1 MTGSVKRALPLW
13 LAAAVPAALA
23 GHGLTY
29 ALMGRT
35 TADGHHAWVGAALEY
50 SLVLLLSLCSAA
62 LGSTLLR
69 AGVLIHTSAERSWV
83 SLWPRLA
90 FVQMALFAG
99 MERAEGTHV
108 GVLGCAIQ
116 ILTALVAAYLLYLFG
131 RLLVRCRI
139 SGEALSGYLKREYP
153 ALTSF
158 ISRRPGAIAHP
169 LAVRAGTARFQRP
182 PPATPV
188 FI

>member
-1 MTGSVKRALPLW
+1 MKRALPLW
-13 LAAAVPAALA
+13 LAAVVPAALA

-29 ALMGRT
+29 ALMGRSS
-35 TADGHHAWVGAALEY
+35 ADGHHAWVAAALEY
-50 SLVLLLSLCSAA
+50 SLVLLLSICSTM

-69 AGVLIHTSAERSWV
+69 AGVLIHTSAERSWL

-90 FVQMALFAG
+90 LLQLALFAG
-99 MERAEGTHV
+99 MERAEGTHA
-108 GVLGCAIQ
+108 GLLGCAIQ

-131 RLLVRCRI
+131 QLLVRCGMT
-139 SGEALSGYLKREYP
+139 GETLSHYHKRALP
-153 ALTSF
+153 AIFSF
-158 ISRRPGAIAHP
+158 VSRRREPIAHV

-182 PPATPV
+182 PPPAPI

>member
-1 MTGSVKRALPLW
+1 MKRALPLW
-13 LAAAVPAALA
+13 LAAVVPAALA

-29 ALMGRT
+29 AVMGRT

-50 SLVLLLSLCSAA
+50 SVVLLLSLCSGLA
-62 LGSTLLR
+62 GSSLLR
-69 AGVLIHTSAERSWV
+69 AGVLIHTSAERSWL

-90 FVQMALFAG
+90 LLQLGLFAA
-99 MERAEGTHV
+99 MERAEGSHA
-108 GVLGCAIQ
+108 GLLGCLIQ

-131 RLLVRCRI
+131 QLLVRCRMT
-139 SGEALSGYLKREYP
+139 GETLSGYLNRALP
-153 ALTSF
+153 AVTSF
-158 ISRRPGAIAHP
+158 VSRRPQPVAHA

-182 PPATPV
+182 PPSPI